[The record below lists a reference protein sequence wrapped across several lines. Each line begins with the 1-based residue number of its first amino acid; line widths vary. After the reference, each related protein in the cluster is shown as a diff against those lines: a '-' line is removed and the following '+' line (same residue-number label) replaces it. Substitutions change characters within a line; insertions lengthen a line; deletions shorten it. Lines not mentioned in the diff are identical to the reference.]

1 MFGQN
6 GYYQPPYAA
15 ARPSYYQ
22 QPAAFP
28 QTVPAVPQQDAQ
40 IGSFNVGG
48 HSSGFQVIPVA
59 SYDEAKAIPT
69 DFAGNTLI
77 LLDLSHG
84 MIYTKA
90 LDTSNGASVFRA
102 YTAQEIAPNPAP
114 SEFDAKGEIEKLKK
128 DMDRIQKELGLNEK
142 EGE

>member
-6 GYYQPPYAA
+6 GYYQSPYTA
-15 ARPSYYQ
+15 ARQTYYP

-40 IGSFNVGG
+40 MGGFNAGG
-48 HSSGFQVIPVA
+48 HSGFQVIPVA

-90 LDTSNGASVFRA
+90 IDVSNGTSVFRTYRIQEA
-102 YTAQEIAPNPAP
+102 EPTASSND
-114 SEFDAKGEIEKLKK
+114 FDARSEIEKLKK
-128 DMDRIQKELGLNEK
+128 DLEHVQKELGLTAK

>member
-1 MFGQN
+1 MSWQN
-6 GYYQPPYAA
+6 GYYQQPYTA
-15 ARPSYYQ
+15 ARPTYYP

-40 IGSFNVGG
+40 IGGFNAGG
-48 HSSGFQVIPVA
+48 HSGFQVIPVA

-84 MIYTKA
+84 MIYTKG
-90 LDTSNGASVFRA
+90 LDVSNGTSVFRA
-102 YTAQEIAPNPAP
+102 YRIQEAEPTAN
-114 SEFDAKGEIEKLKK
+114 SNEFDAKGEVERLKK
-128 DMDRIQKELGLNEK
+128 DMDRIKKELGLSEK